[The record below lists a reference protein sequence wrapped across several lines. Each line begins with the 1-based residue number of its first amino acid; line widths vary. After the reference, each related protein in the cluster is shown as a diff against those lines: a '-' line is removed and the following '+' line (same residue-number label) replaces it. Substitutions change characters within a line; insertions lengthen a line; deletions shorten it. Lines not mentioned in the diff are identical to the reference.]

1 MRYFPTLLLRLSPC
15 SNCRHFAPIH
25 ANISISYV
33 SSTNPDLPDCPRKFV
48 TFWPGFFSRMVSRRF
63 RAAHRVSSRLAK
75 WKRIRWLNGSRKN
88 AGPRNSAHADIA
100 GQHFAEFQVAVKA
113 KLGNI
118 HQDVIS
124 ALGNRVLQ
132 ADGIQ
137 TFHKQVPLAGISGKQ
152 VVIVFLAE
160 AQAGNNGLLQGR
172 SGADQSKSH
181 ARFLM
186 RSVISGGAM
195 V

>member
-48 TFWPGFFSRMVSRRF
+48 TFWPGFLRMVSRRF

-75 WKRIRWLNGSRKN
+75 WKRIRWLTGSRKSWTPEQRPRRHRGPALRRIPGRCQSQTRKYPSGCN
-88 AGPRNSAHADIA
+88 KRPGEPCAAGRWH
-100 GQHFAEFQVAVKA
+100 
-113 KLGNI
+113 
-118 HQDVIS
+118 
-124 ALGNRVLQ
+124 
-132 ADGIQ
+132 Q

-152 VVIVFLAE
+152 VVIVFLTE

-172 SGADQSKSH
+172 SGADRQKVMH
-181 ARFLM
+181 FLM

>member
-1 MRYFPTLLLRLSPC
+1 MVDRLPE
-15 SNCRHFAPIH
+15 
-25 ANISISYV
+25 
-33 SSTNPDLPDCPRKFV
+33 K
-48 TFWPGFFSRMVSRRF
+48 
-63 RAAHRVSSRLAK
+63 
-75 WKRIRWLNGSRKN
+75 

-137 TFHKQVPLAGISGKQ
+137 TFYKQVPLAGISGKQ

-172 SGADQSKSH
+172 SSADRKKSCT
-181 ARFLM
+181 FLM

>member
-1 MRYFPTLLLRLSPC
+1 MVDRLPE
-15 SNCRHFAPIH
+15 
-25 ANISISYV
+25 
-33 SSTNPDLPDCPRKFV
+33 K
-48 TFWPGFFSRMVSRRF
+48 
-63 RAAHRVSSRLAK
+63 
-75 WKRIRWLNGSRKN
+75 

-137 TFHKQVPLAGISGKQ
+137 TFHKQVPLA
-152 VVIVFLAE
+152 V
-160 AQAGNNGLLQGR
+160 
-172 SGADQSKSH
+172 
-181 ARFLM
+181 
-186 RSVISGGAM
+186 
-195 V
+195 